1 MEKEVKMNDTSGQRI
16 LKPLEALTIKIGFV
30 LAGIVIAV
38 TGVSYLL
45 NMEFQYQWL
54 VWIMGIAFIGVGLIT
69 VEWIRAFSRDPG
81 DLPQGGLRMFLLL
94 AMPLSYIIDSQICG
108 LGLKACNTACHVF
121 SYLLL
126 ALAAVMAIQ
135 LFRNKPVALFLI
147 PTVILSLV
155 PHCTCH
161 APINTIWHSLFGG
174 IAPTCFVMPLA
185 VVLFSLTAMRG
196 LRTRLSTIFVVLML
210 IVIAFCAVGNALFG
224 FPWQGCMQ

>member
-1 MEKEVKMNDTSGQRI
+1 MNDSTGQKGS
-16 LKPLEALTIKIGFV
+16 KPLEVRAVQAGFI
-30 LAGIVIAV
+30 LAGFVIAV

-54 VWIMGIAFIGVGLIT
+54 VWVIGVAFIVVGLLS
-69 VEWIRAFSRDPG
+69 VEWIRAFRRDPG
-81 DLPQGGLRMFLLL
+81 DLPRGGLLMFLLL

-108 LGLKACNTACHVF
+108 LGLKACNTACHVL

-126 ALAAVMAIQ
+126 VLAAVIAIQ
-135 LFRNKPVALFLI
+135 LYRGKSVVPFLI
-147 PTVILSLV
+147 PTIILSVV

-174 IAPTCFVMPLA
+174 VAPTCFVMPLA
-185 VVLFSLTAMRG
+185 VVLFSLTALRG

-210 IVIAFCAVGNALFG
+210 IVIAFCAVGNALLG
-224 FPWQGCMQ
+224 FPWQGCIH